1 MFSFPKVTKGSAQ
14 TVSGRK
20 RVKKI
25 LSSLTVAASIA
36 GAMVAGTADTAKAAV
51 SPDASVI
58 GSAEGA
64 LVFAPAEQAEG
75 SIAYHRSHR
84 SHYSHRS
91 HQSHYSSRW

>member
-1 MFSFPKVTKGSAQ
+1 MLSFPKVSKDSAQ

-20 RVKKI
+20 RVQKI
-25 LSSLTVAASIA
+25 LGSLAVAAGIA
-36 GAMVAGTADTAKAAV
+36 GAAVAGSADAANAAV

-58 GSAEGA
+58 GSTEGA
-64 LVFAPAEQAEG
+64 LVFAPAQQAEG
-75 SIAYHRSHR
+75 TIAYHQSHR